1 MDQIRTFI
9 AVLISPELK
18 SRIGA
23 IQQSFKGLPCD
34 VKWVAEENFH
44 ITLKFLGNVGED
56 RMDALC
62 AAAQEAAKAGPSR
75 FEMAFA
81 EIGAFPNNRRPQVI
95 WVGARKGEEEM
106 AELARRLDDALAPL
120 GFEREKKRF
129 NAHVT
134 IGRARSPRGLESL
147 AEALQ
152 RAEAGD
158 LSSETIESIAV
169 MKSDLRPSG
178 PIYSVVREIK
188 LGEVES

>member
-23 IQQSFKGLPCD
+23 IQQSFKALPCD
-34 VKWVAEENFH
+34 VKWVVEENFH
-44 ITLKFLGNVGED
+44 ITLRFLGNVGEGK
-56 RMDALC
+56 MEAVC
-62 AAAQEAAKAGPSR
+62 AAAQEAAKTGPSR
-75 FEMAFA
+75 LEMAFSGA
-81 EIGAFPNNRRPQVI
+81 GAFPSVRRPQVI

-129 NAHVT
+129 NAHLT
-134 IGRARSPRGLESL
+134 IGRVRSPRGLESL
-147 AEALQ
+147 AEAIQ
-152 RAEAGD
+152 SAEAED
-158 LSSETIESIAV
+158 LGSEMIESIAV

-178 PIYSVVREIK
+178 PEYSVVKEIE
-188 LGEVES
+188 LGVVEG

>member
-23 IQQSFKGLPCD
+23 IQQSFKALPCD

-44 ITLKFLGNVGED
+44 ITLKFLGNVGEGK
-56 RMDALC
+56 MDAVC
-62 AAAQEAAKAGPSR
+62 AAAKEAAKAGPSR
-75 FEMAFA
+75 FELEFA
-81 EIGAFPNNRRPQVI
+81 EVGAFPNNRRPQVI
-95 WVGARKGEEEM
+95 WVRAPKGEEEM
-106 AELARRLDDALAPL
+106 ADLARRLDDALAPL

-129 NAHVT
+129 SAHVT
-134 IGRARSPRGLESL
+134 IGRVRSPRGLGSL

-152 RAEAGD
+152 SAEAGN
-158 LSSETIESIAV
+158 LGSEIIESIAV

-178 PIYSVVREIK
+178 PVYSVVKEIK
-188 LGEVES
+188 LGGVES